1 MVTQEEL
8 VDWLLYDAA
17 PWQGDSAEVR
27 EVGRGRYIADGTARV
42 DHIAE
47 ELDIEL
53 NAEGIDTIGGLI
65 FTHLGYLPKPGERTH
80 LQGLE
85 VKIRLVSRRRI
96 QQVELRV
103 KPRSESE
110 DPQTGE

>member
-1 MVTQEEL
+1 M
-8 VDWLLYDAA
+8 
-17 PWQGDSAEVR
+17 
-27 EVGRGRYIADGTARV
+27 VGRGRYIADGTARV